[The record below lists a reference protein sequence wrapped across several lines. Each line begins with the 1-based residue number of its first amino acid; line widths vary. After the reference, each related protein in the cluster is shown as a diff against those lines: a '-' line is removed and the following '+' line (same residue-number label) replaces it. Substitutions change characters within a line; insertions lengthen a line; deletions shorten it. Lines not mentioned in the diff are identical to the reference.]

1 VLPDPFELPEHRSYS
16 ALKPGTV
23 VCTLNQAPLAAGGT
37 AELTLFLARRG
48 YDDLVM
54 FTAD

>member
-1 VLPDPFELPEHRSYS
+1 MLPDPFELPEHRSYS

-37 AELTLFLARRG
+37 ADLTLVLARRG